1 MASPTPLTIKVSLP
15 QLAKLIDHA
24 LLQPTLT
31 DAEILTGLQT
41 AKQHN
46 VATACIKPYSIPA
59 AVTALAGSP
68 VLICSVIG
76 FPHGNST
83 TEVKVFEAR
92 SAVDAGA
99 HEIDMV
105 VNGGKVLGGD
115 WRYVEEEIQAI
126 NDAVVGKG
134 AVLKVIFEN
143 DYLRDEHIVKLCEIC
158 TRVGV
163 AFVKTSSRYGFVK
176 KANGDYNYKGATVR
190 HVELMRRCCGEG
202 VRIKAA
208 GGVRT
213 VDEFLWMMHLGVA
226 RVGTSGTVGI
236 LEEARRR
243 GIGDEEVEVQLVPPG
258 EVSSSSGGY

>member
-1 MASPTPLTIKVSLP
+1 VALVAPNVGSLTQSMSDSSPVPRLVFVGGRRWTIKMASPTPLTIKVSLP

-41 AKQHN
+41 AKQYN

-59 AVTALAGSP
+59 VTALAGSSP

-92 SAVDAGA
+92 SAVEAGA

-115 WRYVEEEIQAI
+115 WGYVEEEI
-126 NDAVVGKG
+126 
-134 AVLKVIFEN
+134 
-143 DYLRDEHIVKLCEIC
+143 
-158 TRVGV
+158 
-163 AFVKTSSRYGFVK
+163 
-176 KANGDYNYKGATVR
+176 
-190 HVELMRRCCGEG
+190 
-202 VRIKAA
+202 
-208 GGVRT
+208 
-213 VDEFLWMMHLGVA
+213 
-226 RVGTSGTVGI
+226 
-236 LEEARRR
+236 
-243 GIGDEEVEVQLVPPG
+243 
-258 EVSSSSGGY
+258 